1 MSTRLRYLVLAFT
14 FSVVVWAGIIAIGIK
29 LIGNSVPRI
38 DTGNV
43 ASTRHG
49 NSAVPKQQESPAQ
62 PCS

>member
-29 LIGNSVPRI
+29 LLGNSVPGI

-49 NSAVPKQQESPAQ
+49 NSAVP
-62 PCS
+62 